1 MSRSHDPAADPSEAS
16 STTPPTTAAAA
27 SAVAPAAAPAAP
39 APAPA
44 ETERPAAAEEPAP
57 ESSAREPK
65 AVAAEEAGAPEAEAA
80 PTALAVAVAE
90 DSGATGTA
98 AAAAGAPPGRPRGS
112 LLAAAGI
119 AGTLLI
125 SVPFLVMAMND
136 DDSPSD
142 RVRTE
147 AVGGATLDPGLSGG
161 PGAAYRAEAAS
172 PSSTSSASPS
182 AKPKKDDD
190 KAAGDEASVG
200 RGAPAADA
208 PGTDAENAPKS
219 GKQGTTGKH
228 TTKKTQK
235 KSAAAT
241 ARSRADAASSQSR
254 VLLKNVSTGQCAD
267 VPNYGN
273 GRVDGPVNQY
283 PCNGTSG
290 DNQLWDLVPHSEAG
304 KGPGGSVLFV
314 IRNSKDGFCLDLPNF
329 TGVSGGTR
337 ITEYHCRPARND
349 NQFYWLDRRS
359 DGTYWIRN
367 LASRNLCLNVAG
379 AATGRND
386 AALQIGTCNDS
397 SQDDTHWYFTRG

>member
-1 MSRSHDPAADPSEAS
+1 
-16 STTPPTTAAAA
+16 
-27 SAVAPAAAPAAP
+27 
-39 APAPA
+39 
-44 ETERPAAAEEPAP
+44 
-57 ESSAREPK
+57 
-65 AVAAEEAGAPEAEAA
+65 
-80 PTALAVAVAE
+80 VAVAE
-90 DSGATGTA
+90 DPGTAGTA
-98 AAAAGAPPGRPRGS
+98 AAAATGAPPGRPRTP

-161 PGAAYRAEAAS
+161 AGAAYRAETAS
-172 PSSTSSASPS
+172 PTSTSSASPS
-182 AKPKKDDD
+182 PHHKKSDD
-190 KAAGDEASVG
+190 KAEGKGSGAG
-200 RGAPAADA
+200 GADTADG
-208 PGTDAENAPKS
+208 PGSDAKKAPKS
-219 GKQGTTGKH
+219 GKQGSTGKH
-228 TTKKTQK
+228 TTKKSGKKDAGTKK
-235 KSAAAT
+235 KSTAPT
-241 ARSRADAASSQSR
+241 ARSRANAASSQSR

-290 DNQLWDLVPHSEAG
+290 DNQLWDLVPHPEAG
-304 KGPGGSVLFV
+304 KGPDGSVLFV
-314 IRNSKDGFCLDLPNF
+314 IRNSKDGLCLDLPNF

-379 AATGRND
+379 AGTGRND